1 MGSEARPVLRAS
13 GARRPSKRGKARRN
27 SETRPEPERH
37 ACFRPPRRGLRS
49 PSSSPRPAGRG
60 ASTKDSN
67 FRAGAGPPRQLL
79 AQAGPAGR
87 KRAGNARAAG
97 SWRGWAGPATQGG
110 GWDEGQGLGEPL
122 AMPAGEGQGLGAP
135 GSARGSAGDVGPHLM
150 MPGSFLR
157 RPAGR
162 RHSSTTSTDCRL
174 ARRPQRKRATGGVS
188 SRPRP

>member
-110 GWDEGQGLGEPL
+110 GWDEVR
-122 AMPAGEGQGLGAP
+122 GEGAGTYS
-135 GSARGSAGDVGPHLM
+135 GSRDSPNGRQKELLKIGSGPREEVGDQKGTRNTLHIHL
-150 MPGSFLR
+150 
-157 RPAGR
+157 
-162 RHSSTTSTDCRL
+162 
-174 ARRPQRKRATGGVS
+174 
-188 SRPRP
+188 

>member
-97 SWRGWAGPATQGG
+97 SWRGWAGPGRRPRAAGG
-110 GWDEGQGLGEPL
+110 MRFGGRGPGLI
-122 AMPAGEGQGLGAP
+122 QAP
-135 GSARGSAGDVGPHLM
+135 G
-150 MPGSFLR
+150 
-157 RPAGR
+157 
-162 RHSSTTSTDCRL
+162 T
-174 ARRPQRKRATGGVS
+174 
-188 SRPRP
+188 PRMADKKSC